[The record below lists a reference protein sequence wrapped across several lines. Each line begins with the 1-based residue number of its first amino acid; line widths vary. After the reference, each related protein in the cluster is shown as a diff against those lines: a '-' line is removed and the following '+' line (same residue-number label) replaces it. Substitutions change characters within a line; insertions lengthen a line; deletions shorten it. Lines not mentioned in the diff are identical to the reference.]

1 MKKYPKFV
9 NRKVQYQQDIH
20 SSQFDLPIQC
30 NLSQNPRKLLFRYQQ
45 TDSKDYVKRQKIK
58 SILKETNNIR
68 GLTLPYFKTNYK
80 AKLT

>member
-9 NRKVQYQQDIH
+9 NRKVQYHQDNH